1 MKWSNK
7 QIFDLGLPG
16 GCEPTQVYFPSVW
29 MHNWSRPTQL
39 PGECLF
45 QFLDLQRDGYSG
57 KKGHIEAIK
66 TVSPYQKNKINT
78 TFLENFKKLGHHQ
91 RYRVQRYEVDL
102 ALFSSYLEFWSFLIN
117 ADWTLGCYFLFS
129 GSESD
134 RHMAYLLC
142 TWALFYF
149 WSTVMLVF
157 FLSSPM
163 HSYCLF
169 QNLSIIDMCLV
180 HKQLPQH
187 LNLLCCLNLT
197 SPTIKFV
204 TK

>member
-1 MKWSNK
+1 
-7 QIFDLGLPG
+7 
-16 GCEPTQVYFPSVW
+16 

-39 PGECLF
+39 PAECSF
-45 QFLDLQRDGYSG
+45 QFLDLQRNGYSG
-57 KKGHIEAIK
+57 KKDQEDIK

-91 RYRVQRYEVDL
+91 RYRVQRYEVNL
-102 ALFSSYLEFWSFLIN
+102 ALSSSYLEFWSFLIN

-129 GSESD
+129 VLEPD
-134 RHMAYLLC
+134 RHMAYLLF
-142 TWALFYF
+142 TWSLFYF

-169 QNLSIIDMCLV
+169 QNLSIIAMCLV

-187 LNLLCCLNLT
+187 LNLLCYLNLT
-197 SPTIKFV
+197 SPNIRFV